1 MPENDRSGDSR
12 RLLKAALWLALLAL
26 ISREVVAVEDGQFT
40 REYSRL
46 YTALVLGVG
55 LLGLLGVVALLV
67 SLLRSKR

>member
-1 MPENDRSGDSR
+1 MPENNRSGETS
-12 RLLKAALWLALLAL
+12 RLLKAALWLALLAFG
-26 ISREVVAVEDGQFT
+26 SRAAFAVEDGQFT

-67 SLLRSKR
+67 SLLRAKR

>member
-1 MPENDRSGDSR
+1 MPEKDRSGESS
-12 RLLKAALWLALLAL
+12 RLLKAAPWLALLAL
-26 ISREVVAVEDGQFT
+26 ASQEAFAVEDGQFT

-67 SLLRSKR
+67 SLLRAKR

>member
-1 MPENDRSGDSR
+1 MPEHDRMSDSR
-12 RLLKAALWLALLAL
+12 LVKAAPWLALLAL
-26 ISREVVAVEDGQFT
+26 AGRGALAVEDGQFT

-67 SLLRSKR
+67 SLLREKR